1 MVRPPK
7 VLTVRTVIDKLDY
20 YIKYVKFWNVWGKI
34 VTIYKITYNK
44 KIHLNNP
51 KRNEQE
57 KNRQGTL
64 IDQSKIGL

>member
-1 MVRPPK
+1 MCEERQ
-7 VLTVRTVIDKLDY
+7 LQ
-20 YIKYVKFWNVWGKI
+20 YI
-34 VTIYKITYNK
+34 KITYNK